1 MTYTLFAS
9 NGQELVILIRLASK
23 DFDAP
28 SLLKGPK
35 WLKEILWKY
44 FKIYTNVVL
53 FSKLKH
59 SPWGHAFETFV

>member
-28 SLLKGPK
+28 SLLKRSLNIK
-35 WLKEILWKY
+35 R
-44 FKIYTNVVL
+44 NVV
-53 FSKLKH
+53 KN
-59 SPWGHAFETFV
+59 T